1 MKKFLFLNVF
11 SVSFKLNT
19 HRGERR
25 ISFLLFIIFIGSQI
39 FTFNSKETRNNFEF
53 RSGKNEIKMLL
64 KFEKKIKQNI
74 FFHGHFVNFKLT
86 SNDVNIVLKNRRQRK
101 DQDKEWKKPTF
112 FHFSIYLHL
121 WLKKL
126 DLDFCC
132 EWLFN
137 LELPEL

>member
-11 SVSFKLNT
+11 SVTFKLNT
-19 HRGERR
+19 QCGERR

-53 RSGKNEIKMLL
+53 RRGKNEIKMLL

-74 FFHGHFVNFKLT
+74 FFTAILST
-86 SNDVNIVLKNRRQRK
+86 SNWPLTMSISYLKIGG
-101 DQDKEWKKPTF
+101 KEKIKTKNEKSPHF

-121 WLKKL
+121 WFEKVSFWIFAVN
-126 DLDFCC
+126 DF
-132 EWLFN
+132 LT
-137 LELPEL
+137 

>member
-11 SVSFKLNT
+11 SVTFKLNT
-19 HRGERR
+19 QCGERR

-101 DQDKEWKKPTF
+101 VKRRRMKKA
-112 FHFSIYLHL
+112 HIFSLFYLFAPL
-121 WLKKL
+121 IEKVSFWIFALN
-126 DLDFCC
+126 DF
-132 EWLFN
+132 LT
-137 LELPEL
+137 